1 MVVKLNVWLHP
12 YFRADPICFKSE
24 PLTGLDR
31 DLGLIV
37 SRLWVGLGHQMAQW
51 PHMYNAG
58 KIFFTIVFYGKKE
71 KQLTKP
77 FTFWK
82 WKLILYNAGIT
93 INYRFLTTET
103 NLKSSYIFHCL
114 FTTSSVKLLVL
125 NVQIFV
131 YNCVIWKKEKQ
142 HLQNLSHLE
151 MKAHFV
157 NEPHFGNES
166 SFWNPFWK
174 WKHVFAFHIL
184 QMKAHFENKS

>member
-1 MVVKLNVWLHP
+1 MVVKLNAWLLP

-24 PLTGLDR
+24 PLTGLDQ

-131 YNCVIWKKEKQ
+131 YNCVFRKKEKY
-142 HLQNLSHLE
+142 HSQNL
-151 MKAHFV
+151 FT
-157 NEPHFGNES
+157 
-166 SFWNPFWK
+166 FWK
-174 WKHVFAFHIL
+174 WEHISKNNHIL
-184 QMKAHFENKS
+184 